1 MAAQSSIQDNLSHLF
16 ISTPRSARDLFIQPC
31 LMSYSQPWWTLPD
44 KRQNSKVGYHRPR
57 SAPMFLGGET
67 IPQAQKGNGGGGV
80 LLLPSV
86 LEDLV
91 A

>member
-1 MAAQSSIQDNLSHLF
+1 MAAQSSIQDNLAQLPV
-16 ISTPRSARDLFIQPC
+16 STLHSASDLSIQPG
-31 LMSYSQPWWTLPD
+31 LMSYPQPWWTLPD
-44 KRQNSKVGYHRPR
+44 KRPNSKVGYHRPK
-57 SAPMFLGGET
+57 SAPVFLGGET
-67 IPQAQKGNGGGGV
+67 IPQAQKGNEG

>member
-1 MAAQSSIQDNLSHLF
+1 
-16 ISTPRSARDLFIQPC
+16 
-31 LMSYSQPWWTLPD
+31 
-44 KRQNSKVGYHRPR
+44 
-57 SAPMFLGGET
+57 MFLGGET
-67 IPQAQKGNGGGGV
+67 IPQAQKGNGRGWG